1 MLEFQANT
9 IDFSHDLTQISP
21 LTDDLGR
28 VKIAQAIAEQLR
40 QGDERPRVIGVYG
53 WWGSG
58 KTHLL
63 SQTIHLLQEGNR
75 ESKVQ
80 IIPCAFQSWKYEMTD
95 DLAPGLIKSLMN
107 VNEQFDND
115 SLFKDPQTYKS
126 LGQGLL
132 DLLAIV
138 GPVTGPAGQ
147 AAGLLAQLVKWGV
160 GNVGERQEAI
170 TKNVSQVD
178 IDDISKKM
186 EDLVQAILKSAS
198 DKDSS
203 KQYRL
208 VVFIDD
214 LDRCSPDNM
223 VRMFEWLKVHLAVRG
238 CTYVLALDNIAAAR
252 AIVGRYKKYL
262 SSEADLEYG
271 LRYLEKLIDQEYEL
285 GLPLE
290 TDLQAMTIQRIFNR
304 RYNKLS
310 AAIGSRELYDLGS
323 ERTCYAYINQLLAL
337 RALRNPRTMLKIGY
351 KYKSTLDILTRSEAG
366 PKALR
371 EQLTENYPFW
381 SSLLVAMYYRL
392 APDDVNDFI
401 QGRGYIFG
409 LFGSPS
415 SISKEHWP
423 ADKASPMYQFCQ
435 LAHDLKEEAADKLV
449 LPSPRALRHLAAII
463 RENAFTGADSI
474 SL

>member
-9 IDFSHDLTQISP
+9 IDFSHDLTRISP
-21 LTDDLGR
+21 LADDLGR
-28 VKIAQAIAEQLR
+28 GKIAQAIAEQLR

-53 WWGSG
+53 WWGAG

-63 SQTIHLLQEGNR
+63 SQTIGLLQNGNQD
-75 ESKVQ
+75 SKIQV
-80 IIPCAFQSWKYEMTD
+80 IPCAFQSWRYEMTD
-95 DLAPGLIKSLMN
+95 DLAPGLIKALMN
-107 VNEQFDND
+107 VHEQFDND
-115 SLFKDPQTYKS
+115 SLFQDTQTYKS

-147 AAGLLAQLVKWGV
+147 AAGLLAQLIKWGA
-160 GNVGERQEAI
+160 GNVGDKKEAT
-170 TKNVSQVD
+170 TKAIPRVD

-214 LDRCSPDNM
+214 LDRCSPENM
-223 VRMFEWLKVHLAVRG
+223 VRMFEWLKVHLAVKG

-271 LRYLEKLIDQEYEL
+271 LRYLEKLIDHEYEL

-290 TDLQAMTIQRIFNR
+290 TDLQMMTIQRVFNR
-304 RYNKLS
+304 KYNKFS
-310 AAIGSRELYDLGS
+310 AAIGSRDLYDLGS
-323 ERTCYAYINQLLAL
+323 ERTCYAYIDQLLAL

-351 KYKSTLDILTRSEAG
+351 KYKSCLNILTQSETG

-371 EQLTENYPFW
+371 EQLSNNYPFW
-381 SSLLVAMYYRL
+381 SLLLVTLYYRL
-392 APDDVNDFI
+392 DPDDVNDFV
-401 QGRGYIFG
+401 QGRGHIFG
-409 LFGSPS
+409 LFGSPR
-415 SISKEHWP
+415 SIPKEHWSP
-423 ADKASPMYQFCQ
+423 DKASPMYQFCQ

-449 LPSPRALRHLAAII
+449 LPPPQALRQLAAII
-463 RENAFTGADSI
+463 RENAFTGADTRNM
-474 SL
+474 